1 MDEILVALNARLR
14 AALRDARLA
23 RVEARCWRRMV
34 ELLISEVSMQE
45 LRALQAEERVA
56 DLTQELAEIYDA
68 HDCVG
73 AALRAEAAAPQCEP
87 WDTDTGRCGEPCPWQ
102 GDGYCSERGVP

>member
-45 LRALQAEERVA
+45 LRA
-56 DLTQELAEIYDA
+56 
-68 HDCVG
+68 
-73 AALRAEAAAPQCEP
+73 EAAAPQCEP